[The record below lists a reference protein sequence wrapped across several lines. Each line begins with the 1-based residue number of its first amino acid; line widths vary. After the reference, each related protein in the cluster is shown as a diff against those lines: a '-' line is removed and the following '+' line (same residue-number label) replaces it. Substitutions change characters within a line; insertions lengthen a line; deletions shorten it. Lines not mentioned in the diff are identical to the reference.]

1 MIDDVD
7 GLPAVAFAD
16 LFCAHHVN
24 VTKTYGV
31 QYNFG
36 CEYHPFRGGHNF
48 RTKRPKNKFW
58 EKCVGVWS
66 VVRIGTHLDIISS
79 HLIMK
84 GLKKNAYNLRAPLL
98 LILLVL
104 IKLPVVLAD
113 SSSPNDNE
121 HEPNDTG
128 GTARSEE
135 ASMVVDTDEMGD
147 VYMHSRSNLKNGPH
161 VLVQGSY
168 ERA

>member
-1 MIDDVD
+1 M
-7 GLPAVAFAD
+7 
-16 LFCAHHVN
+16 
-24 VTKTYGV
+24 
-31 QYNFG
+31 
-36 CEYHPFRGGHNF
+36 R
-48 RTKRPKNKFW
+48 
-58 EKCVGVWS
+58 
-66 VVRIGTHLDIISS
+66 
-79 HLIMK
+79 

>member
-48 RTKRPKNKFW
+48 RTKSVDVVVIALQQKDQKTNSGKSVLEF
-58 EKCVGVWS
+58 GV
-66 VVRIGTHLDIISS
+66 L
-79 HLIMK
+79 
-84 GLKKNAYNLRAPLL
+84 
-98 LILLVL
+98 
-104 IKLPVVLAD
+104 
-113 SSSPNDNE
+113 
-121 HEPNDTG
+121 
-128 GTARSEE
+128 
-135 ASMVVDTDEMGD
+135 
-147 VYMHSRSNLKNGPH
+147 
-161 VLVQGSY
+161 
-168 ERA
+168 